1 MSTAIPRGVFAVIR
15 TADASHAL
23 TLARGLAG
31 TSVAAIEVTLTVPD
45 AIEVIGQLVAEGVTR
60 VGAGTVRTVEQVEGC
75 IAAGAEFIV
84 SPHLDPELV
93 AAALHGG
100 VAVVP
105 GTLTP
110 TEIMTAIR
118 LGATAA
124 KIFPIHSVGGL
135 RYVEAIHEPLPDV
148 RLVVSG
154 GIAPGD
160 VPAYLAA
167 GAWAACLGSSLWQ
180 REDVERGDVEAVRA
194 FASRR
199 LDEASA
205 CGSA

>member
-1 MSTAIPRGVFAVIR
+1 MSVPIPRGVVAVIR

-31 TSVAAIEVTLTVPD
+31 TSVAAIEVTMTVPD
-45 AIEVIGQLVAEGVTR
+45 AIDVIAVLVAEGVTR
-60 VGAGTVRTVEQVEGC
+60 VGAGTVRTVEQVERC

-93 AAALHGG
+93 AAAVHGG

-118 LGATAA
+118 LGASAA

-135 RYVEAIHEPLPDV
+135 HYVEAIHEPLPDV
-148 RLVVSG
+148 PLVVSG
-154 GIAPGD
+154 GIAPAD
-160 VPAYLAA
+160 VPAYLEA

-194 FASRR
+194 FASAR

>member
-1 MSTAIPRGVFAVIR
+1 MSASIPRGVFAVIR
-15 TADASHAL
+15 TADAGHAL
-23 TLARGLAG
+23 TVARGLAG

-45 AIEVIGQLVAEGVTR
+45 AIEVIAQLVSEGVTR
-60 VGAGTVRTVEQVEGC
+60 VGAGTVRRVEQVERC

-84 SPHLDPELV
+84 SPHLDPDLV
-93 AAALHGG
+93 AAAVHGG
-100 VAVVP
+100 VPVVP

-110 TEIMTAIR
+110 SEVMTAIR
-118 LGATAA
+118 LGAAAA
-124 KIFPIHSVGGL
+124 KIFPVQSVGGL
-135 RYVEAIHEPLPDV
+135 RYVEALHEPLPDV

-180 REDVERGDVEAVRA
+180 RDDVERGDVDAVRA
-194 FASRR
+194 FASRA

-205 CGSA
+205 CGSG

>member
-1 MSTAIPRGVFAVIR
+1 MTTDVPRGVVAVIR

-31 TSVAAIEVTLTVPD
+31 TSVASIEVTMTVPD
-45 AIEVIGQLVAEGVTR
+45 AINVIAQLVSEGVTR

-93 AAALHGG
+93 AAAVHGG

-110 TEIMTAIR
+110 SEILAAIR
-118 LGATAA
+118 LGASAA

-135 RYVEAIHEPLPDV
+135 RYIEAITEPLPDV

-154 GIAPGD
+154 GIAPAD
-160 VPAYLAA
+160 VPAYLEA

-180 REDVERGDVEAVRA
+180 REDVERGDVDAVRA
-194 FASRR
+194 FASGR
-199 LDEASA
+199 LDEAAA